1 MSSAEQQAAGARQL
15 LAGTLHGVLSTH
27 SLEHPG
33 FPFGSLVPYVIGN
46 DGLPVMLLSHL
57 SQHTKNVDVDPR
69 CGLVV
74 IESGS
79 GDIQQLGRLSGI
91 GELRAEGRCDDAER
105 YFRYFPASRSYHE
118 QLGFRFY
125 RFRPQRF
132 HWNGGFATAR
142 WFGNDRIVMPNP
154 LTDDV
159 QQRIVTH
166 MNADHAAALAGYL
179 EDVGEHGA
187 TPDATV
193 EMVGIDAEGIDIR
206 VADRIVR
213 IALPEPINDADS
225 AREALVRMA
234 AR

>member
-1 MSSAEQQAAGARQL
+1 MTSADQQAGSARQL
-15 LAGTLHGVLSTH
+15 WAGTLHGVLSTH

-33 FPFGSLVPYVIGN
+33 FPFGSLVPYVIGS
-46 DGLPVMLLSHL
+46 DGLPVLLLSHL
-57 SQHTKNVDVDPR
+57 SQHTKNVDADPR

-74 IESGS
+74 IEPGS

-91 GELRAEGRCDDAER
+91 GELRIEQHCDDAER

-142 WFGNDRIVMPNP
+142 WFGTDRIIVPNP
-154 LTDDV
+154 LADDV
-159 QQRIVTH
+159 QQRIIDH
-166 MNADHAAALAGYL
+166 MNADHAAALSGYL
-179 EDVGEHGA
+179 QDAGEHGA
-187 TPDATV
+187 DRGTGV

-206 VADRIVR
+206 VDDRIVR
-213 IALPEPINDADS
+213 IALPQPIQDADG
-225 AREALVRMA
+225 AREALVRLA
-234 AR
+234 SG